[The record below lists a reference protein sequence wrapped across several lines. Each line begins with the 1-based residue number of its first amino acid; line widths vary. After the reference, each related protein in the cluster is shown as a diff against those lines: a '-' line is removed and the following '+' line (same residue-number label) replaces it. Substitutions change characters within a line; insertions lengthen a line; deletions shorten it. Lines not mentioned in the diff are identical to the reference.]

1 MKIIKTFKK
10 LQREDTFSGFLFLL
24 PSLCGVLLFFII
36 PFIGGLY
43 YAVVDSPI
51 NGRFAGLKNFIDLL
65 HNAAFLKASA
75 NTLQFTIL
83 CVPLNM
89 CISLLLA
96 LMLNNKFIKNSNGFR
111 MLFISPLVI
120 PVASV
125 AFFWQLIF
133 DDNGTLNYFLYTF
146 GAAATDW
153 MKTDWARAVIIIIYL
168 WKNIGY
174 NVVLYLSALSNI
186 PIEYYESADIDGAR
200 GCQKFFNITFIYLT
214 PSSFFVFIIS
224 IINSFKVFR
233 ETYLIAGQYPHE
245 SIYLLQ
251 HYMNNMF
258 VSLDYQKLTSAAY
271 LMAAAITILVF
282 ILFNYQKKISTHFTQ

>member
-1 MKIIKTFKK
+1 MKIIKTFRK
-10 LQREDTFSGFLFLL
+10 LQREDTFAGFLFLL

-51 NGRFAGLKNFIDLL
+51 NGHFVGLKNFINLL
-65 HNAAFLKASA
+65 HNDAFLKASA
-75 NTLQFTIL
+75 NTSLFTML
-83 CVPLNM
+83 CVPLNI
-89 CISLLLA
+89 CISLILA
-96 LMLNNKFIKNSNGFR
+96 LMLNNRFIKNSNRFR
-111 MLFISPLVI
+111 MLFIAPLVI

-133 DDNGTLNYFLYTF
+133 DNNGTLNYFLYRL
-146 GAAATDW
+146 GATTVDW
-153 MKTDWARAVIIIIYL
+153 MKTDWSRTIIIIIYL
-168 WKNIGY
+168 WKNVGY

-186 PIEYYESADIDGAR
+186 PIEYYESADIDGAP
-200 GCQKFFNITFIYLT
+200 GYQKFFNITFIYLT

-245 SIYLLQ
+245 NIYFLQ
-251 HYMNNMF
+251 HYMNNIF
-258 VSLDYQKLTSAAY
+258 ISLDYQKLTSAAY
-271 LMAAAITILVF
+271 MMAAAITILVF

>member
-1 MKIIKTFKK
+1 MKIKNVFRK
-10 LQREDTFSGFLFLL
+10 LKRDDTFSGFLFLL
-24 PSLCGVLLFFII
+24 PSLCGVSLFFII

-51 NGRFAGLKNFIDLL
+51 NGHFVGLKNFSDLL
-65 HNAAFLKASA
+65 QNDAFLKAST
-75 NTLQFTIL
+75 NTMLFTIL
-83 CVPLNM
+83 CVPLNI
-89 CISLLLA
+89 CISLVLA
-96 LMLNNKFIKNSNGFR
+96 LMLNKFTKKDNIFR

-125 AFFWQLIF
+125 AFFWQMIF
-133 DDNGTLNYFLYTF
+133 DNNGTLNYFLYTC
-146 GAAATDW
+146 GIASSDW
-153 MKTDWARAVIIIIYL
+153 MKTGWARVVIIIIYL

-174 NVVLYLSALSNI
+174 NVVLYLSALSNV
-186 PIEYYESADIDGAR
+186 PVEYYESADIDGAR
-200 GCQKFFNITFIYLT
+200 GYQKFFSITFIYLT

-258 VSLDYQKLTSAAY
+258 ISLDYQKLTSAAY
-271 LMAAAITILVF
+271 MMAAAITILVF
-282 ILFNYQKKISTHFTQ
+282 ILFNYQKKISSYFTQ